1 MTVQDGD
8 PTTVVKPGEGTTPV
22 PVSLN
27 FINNEFTQPSTGEF
41 MDVECPGTG
50 EVIGTVAVS
59 GPADVA
65 AAVAAAKAAHPSWK
79 AMTAKQRAAIMMK
92 WHYLIDQ
99 NIEELSELV
108 IWENGKNKTEAIG
121 DVAKGNETVE
131 WACSLPQLLQGK
143 VLEVSAGVVC
153 HDVRDPLG
161 VVACIVPFNFPA
173 MVPLWTTPIA
183 LGAGNCVIVKPSEK
197 VPMTMH
203 RIVKLWV
210 RAGGPPGV
218 LQMVNG
224 TVPVVESL
232 CDHPDV
238 AAVTF
243 VGSSRV
249 AEIVAQR
256 CRAINKRVLALG
268 GAKNHLVALPDC
280 DQEMV
285 VNDIL
290 TSAFG
295 SAGQRCMAASVLVL
309 VGDTGELLRSICAAA
324 ARLQPGSGVGEV
336 GPIIDRAGGDRI
348 IRYINE
354 AEASGVQVLLDG
366 RSWLSEGP
374 AASCGG
380 CFIGP
385 TILLHS
391 SAQDPAMQDEVSGM
405 YGRAC

>member
-1 MTVQDGD
+1 
-8 PTTVVKPGEGTTPV
+8 
-22 PVSLN
+22 
-27 FINNEFTQPSTGEF
+27 
-41 MDVECPGTG
+41 
-50 EVIGTVAVS
+50 
-59 GPADVA
+59 
-65 AAVAAAKAAHPSWK
+65 
-79 AMTAKQRAAIMMK
+79 
-92 WHYLIDQ
+92 
-99 NIEELSELV
+99 
-108 IWENGKNKTEAIG
+108 
-121 DVAKGNETVE
+121 
-131 WACSLPQLLQGK
+131 
-143 VLEVSAGVVC
+143 
-153 HDVRDPLG
+153 
-161 VVACIVPFNFPA
+161 
-173 MVPLWTTPIA
+173 
-183 LGAGNCVIVKPSEK
+183 
-197 VPMTMH
+197 MTMH
-203 RIVKLWV
+203 RLVKLWV

-224 TVPVVESL
+224 TAPVVDSL

-309 VGDTGELLRSICAAA
+309 VGDTGELLQSICAAA

-336 GPIIDRAGGDRI
+336 GPIIDRAGGERI
-348 IRYINE
+348 HRYINE

-366 RSWLSEGP
+366 RPWLSEGP
-374 AASCGG
+374 AASRGG

-385 TILLHS
+385 TVLLHS
-391 SAQDPAMQDEVSGM
+391 SAQDPAMQDEVSRMSGEVV
-405 YGRAC
+405 RAEALCSNSATYACLLRLDFRASSLCDPRRHC